1 MKKIVALIMALAMML
16 SCTAFAEPTPLAD
29 YGTENT
35 LVYERE
41 VAYEAEAGDVDHLG
55 NPTDGGR
62 VPTGLAH
69 VTSWAGEYVLAA
81 AYISEDCIDEFE
93 LEDVEAGFY
102 ATIENAVFLKLEPA
116 YDASANDPSGPLVDV
131 ANYFH
136 AHCYDLK
143 GTMTLPEDIDEE
155 GYKVSN
161 TWSEWNSVVRGN
173 ADGDFNFGPAKVN
186 LKGEDDYLYWNALTG
201 FEFDEDIIEEFEEF
215 KYIGMNADG
224 QIVIVACDGNIVT
237 KPEKA
242 VIYLA
247 YIFNPV
253 VAE

>member
-1 MKKIVALIMALAMML
+1 MKKIAALLMVLAMML
-16 SCTAFAEPTPLAD
+16 SCTAFAEPTLLAD
-29 YGTENT
+29 FGTDNT
-35 LVYERE
+35 LEYARE
-41 VAYEAEAGDVDHLG
+41 VAYAPDAADVDALG
-55 NPTDGGR
+55 NPTDAGK

-69 VTSWAGEYVLAA
+69 VTSWAGQYELVA
-81 AYISEDCIDEFE
+81 AYISEDCIEEFDI
-93 LEDVEAGFY
+93 EDVEAGYY
-102 ATIENAVFLKLEPA
+102 AAAEGIVMELTPA

-143 GTMTLPEDIDEE
+143 GTIVFPEEIDED
-155 GYKVSN
+155 GYKV
-161 TWSEWNSVVRGN
+161 TAVWSDWNAAVRGN
-173 ADGDFNFGPAKVN
+173 ADGDFNFGPTKIN
-186 LKGEDDYLYWNALTG
+186 LKGEDDYLYWNDVTG
-201 FEFDEDIIEEFEEF
+201 MGLDEDIIEEFEEF
-215 KYIGMNADG
+215 KFLGMNADG
-224 QIVIVACDGNIVT
+224 QIVLVACDGNIVT